1 MAITK
6 PQSSQLN
13 TFLSQAPDGGR
24 VAAATPQALAQAS
37 EDAADMTQISLRISK
52 QDLAEIDAAAKQ
64 LRMPR
69 ATLLRAAACKY
80 IRSEN

>member
-1 MAITK
+1 MAIIK

-24 VAAATPQALAQAS
+24 VAAVTPQDS

-69 ATLLRAAACKY
+69 ATLLRAAAFKY